1 MKKLL
6 VLFGLM
12 ATMVACTGNSTK
24 SVEVTTDSDSIVVV
38 DSDSI
43 VDSVITDSVDS
54 VK

>member
-6 VLFGLM
+6 VLFSLM

-24 SVEVTTDSDSIVVV
+24 YVEVTTDSDSIVVV
-38 DSDSI
+38 DS
-43 VDSVITDSVDS
+43 VITDSVDS

>member
-6 VLFGLM
+6 VLFSLM

-24 SVEVTTDSDSIVVV
+24 SVEVTTDSDSVVV
-38 DSDSI
+38 